1 MAMEKPANSE
11 VFLSLAI
18 MVIPGNI
25 VNVAKINFSAYGI
38 LNQRWANGIGV
49 TVHEVLIS
57 VKEVGRIPPPGSL

>member
-1 MAMEKPANSE
+1 MAMENPANSE

-38 LNQRWANGIGV
+38 LDQTRWE
-49 TVHEVLIS
+49 THPMDL
-57 VKEVGRIPPPGSL
+57 RW